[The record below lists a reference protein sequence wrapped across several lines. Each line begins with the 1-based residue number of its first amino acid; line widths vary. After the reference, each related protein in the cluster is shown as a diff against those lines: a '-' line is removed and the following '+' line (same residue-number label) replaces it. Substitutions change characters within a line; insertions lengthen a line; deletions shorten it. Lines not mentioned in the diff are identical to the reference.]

1 MANNKILKNTYH
13 HSKFS
18 DLKKL
23 VEHKQKQDITISM
36 ALPTLNEEK
45 TIAKEV
51 LIIKNELMD
60 RFPLLD
66 EIVVIDSGS
75 DDNTRELATEY
86 GATVY
91 TSEKILP
98 KYGFYKGKG
107 ENLWKSL
114 YVLEGDII
122 IWIDADI
129 DNIHPKFVYGLV
141 GALLTN
147 PDLSYVKA
155 FYERPI
161 TGKKSFKPS
170 GGGRVTEIQTRPM
183 FSAFYPELA
192 TIIQPLSGEYAG
204 RREILEKLAFSVGYG
219 VETAHLIDIFENYGI
234 EKLGQV
240 DLDMRIHRNQSIQ
253 ALSKMSFALLK
264 TALRRLENYGKLK
277 LNTKLGKD
285 HISVE
290 YREKEHHINR
300 EEIEQ
305 YERPPMIKIPEYRQ
319 KFNK

>member
-1 MANNKILKNTYH
+1 MISNKILENTYH
-13 HSKFS
+13 HLQFS
-18 DLKKL
+18 DFKRL
-23 VEHKQKQDITISM
+23 VELKQKQELKISM

-75 DDNTRELATEY
+75 EDNTRELAAEY
-86 GATVY
+86 GATVFS
-91 TSEKILP
+91 SEKILP
-98 KYGFYKGKG
+98 RYGFYKGKG

-114 YVLEGDII
+114 YVLKGDII
-122 IWIDADI
+122 VWIDADI

-141 GALLTN
+141 GALLMN
-147 PDLSYVKA
+147 PGLSYVKS

-161 TGKKSFKPS
+161 TGKKSFQPS

-192 TIIQPLSGEYAG
+192 TVIQPLSGEYAG
-204 RREILEKLAFSVGYG
+204 RREILENLSFSVGYG

-234 EKLGQV
+234 DKIGQV

-264 TALRRLENYGKLK
+264 TALRRLEKYGKLK
-277 LNTKLGKD
+277 LNKDMGKD
-285 HISVE
+285 HVSIE
-290 YREKEHHINR
+290 YREKKHHIKKT
-300 EEIEQ
+300 EIEQ
-305 YERPPMIKIPEYRQ
+305 VERPPMVKIPEYCK

>member
-1 MANNKILKNTYH
+1 MVRKSILKNTYH
-13 HSKFS
+13 HSKFN
-18 DLKKL
+18 DLKRLVKL
-23 VEHKQKQDITISM
+23 KNQQEVKISM
-36 ALPTLNEEK
+36 ALPTLNEER

-51 LIIKNELMD
+51 LVIKNELID

-75 DDNTRELATEY
+75 DDNTRELAAEY

-91 TSEKILP
+91 TSENILP

-122 IWIDADI
+122 VWIDADI

-141 GALLTN
+141 GALLEN
-147 PDLSYVKA
+147 PNLSYVKS

-161 TGKKSFKPS
+161 TGKKSFQPS

-183 FSAFYPELA
+183 FSAFYPDLA

-204 RREILEKLAFSVGYG
+204 RREILENLSFSVGYG
-219 VETAHLIDIFENYGI
+219 VETAHLIDIFENFGI
-234 EKLGQV
+234 ENIGQV

-253 ALSKMSFALLK
+253 SLSKMAFALLK
-264 TALRRLENYGKLK
+264 TALRRLEKYGKLD
-277 LNTKLGKD
+277 LHTDIEKD

-290 YREKEHHINR
+290 YRGEKHHIKKT
-300 EEIEQ
+300 EIEQ

-319 KFNK
+319 KFCK

>member
-1 MANNKILKNTYH
+1 VKIKMVRKSILKNTYH
-13 HSKFS
+13 HSKFN
-18 DLKKL
+18 DLKRLVKL
-23 VEHKQKQDITISM
+23 KNQQEVKISM
-36 ALPTLNEEK
+36 ALPTLNEER

-51 LIIKNELMD
+51 LVIKNELID

-75 DDNTRELATEY
+75 DDNTRELAAEY

-91 TSEKILP
+91 TSENILP

-122 IWIDADI
+122 VWIDADI

-141 GALLTN
+141 GALLEN
-147 PDLSYVKA
+147 PNLSYVKS

-161 TGKKSFKPS
+161 TGKKSFQPS

-183 FSAFYPELA
+183 FSAFYPDLA

-204 RREILEKLAFSVGYG
+204 RREILENLSFSVGYG
-219 VETAHLIDIFENYGI
+219 VETAHLIDIFENFGI
-234 EKLGQV
+234 ENIGQV

-253 ALSKMSFALLK
+253 SLSKMAFALLK
-264 TALRRLENYGKLK
+264 TALRRLEKYGKLD
-277 LNTKLGKD
+277 LHTDIEKD

-290 YREKEHHINR
+290 YRGEKHHIKKT
-300 EEIEQ
+300 EIEQ
-305 YERPPMIKIPEYRQ
+305 YERPPMIIIP
-319 KFNK
+319 